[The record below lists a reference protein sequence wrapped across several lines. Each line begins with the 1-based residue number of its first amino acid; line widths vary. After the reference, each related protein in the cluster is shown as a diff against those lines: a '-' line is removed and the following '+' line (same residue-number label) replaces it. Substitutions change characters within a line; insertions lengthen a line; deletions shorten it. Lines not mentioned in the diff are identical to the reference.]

1 MAAHHTTQSPT
12 QIAEWITEAQA
23 GAAEALDKLMEFSRQ
38 YLLLIANEEMP
49 TDLQGKVG
57 ASDLVQETQLEAVQA
72 FGQFAGKSVAELLAW
87 LRQILLH
94 NVCDLERRYTGTA
107 KRLALRERSL
117 DAAAS
122 AHNLTEEFVE
132 EFSSPSSHLRRTEQT
147 ERVAAAIAQLPADYR
162 QVILWRHRESRSFEE
177 ISTRLGRSVG
187 AVRKL
192 WARGVRELQERLKV
206 AHESK
211 S

>member
-1 MAAHHTTQSPT
+1 LAAHHTTQSPT

-38 YLLLIANEEMP
+38 YLLLIANDELP
-49 TDLQGKVG
+49 TDLQAKAG
-57 ASDLVQETQLEAVQA
+57 ASDLVQQTQMEAAQA
-72 FGQFAGKSVAELLAW
+72 FEQFNGHTVAELLAW

-94 NVCDLERRYTGTA
+94 NVGDLKRRYTGA
-107 KRLALRERSL
+107 DKRLALRERSL

-122 AHNLTEEFVE
+122 SRDLTEEFVE
-132 EFSSPSSHLRRTEQT
+132 DFSSPSSHLRRTEQT

-162 QVILWRHRESRSFEE
+162 QVILWRHRENCSFEE
-177 ISTRLGRSVG
+177 ISERLGRSVG
-187 AVRKL
+187 AARKL
-192 WARGVRELQERLKV
+192 WARAVRELQERLKA